1 MGFPT
6 DVKEQAL
13 LACGRHC
20 CLCHKFCGLKIELHH
35 IVQVTEGGKD
45 ILENCIP
52 LCFDCHGDMRSYDHR
67 HPKGT
72 KYTPS
77 ELKGHR
83 DKWYAK
89 AAGAISLAGSE
100 ATATE
105 DRKVMAWLIVALPYD
120 GVMGLLDRKDF
131 GAPFRLEAVAPLDR
145 FLLEAKSPH
154 NEFLDSDLEA
164 MRAEL
169 ISKVYAFDLYLS
181 LNTFPMSGNPDFQ
194 AVPREWEDHQ
204 PERFTETIDKLNGLS
219 RDAAAAYHQLVREA
233 RRRLASVA

>member
-1 MGFPT
+1 MGFPS
-6 DVKEQAL
+6 DVKEQVL

-35 IVQVTEGGKD
+35 IIQASEGGLD
-45 ILENCIP
+45 TFENCIP
-52 LCFDCHGDMRSYDHR
+52 LCFDCHGDMRSYDHK

-77 ELKGHR
+77 ELKRHR

-89 AAGAISLAGSE
+89 AAGAVSLAGAE

-105 DRKVMAWLIVALPYD
+105 DRKVFAWLVLALPYE
-120 GVMGLLDRKDF
+120 GVVSLLERKDF
-131 GAPFRLEAVAPLDR
+131 GAPFQLQSLDALDR
-145 FLLEAKSPH
+145 FLHEAQSPH

-164 MRAEL
+164 LRAEL
-169 ISKVYAFDLYLS
+169 ISRVRSFDLYLS
-181 LNTFPMSGNPDFQ
+181 LNTFPMSNPAFQ
-194 AVPREWEDHQ
+194 AVPREWEDQQ
-204 PERFTETIDKLNGLS
+204 PKRFVETIDKLNELS
-219 RDAAAAYHQLVREA
+219 KQAAIAYHALVRES